1 MPTARVLTLAVGDS
15 LRYSVYLT
23 GRGVDVGARLAAE
36 SITAGL
42 SRRDAVSE

>member
-1 MPTARVLTLAVGDS
+1 
-15 LRYSVYLT
+15 
-23 GRGVDVGARLAAE
+23 VDVGARLAAE